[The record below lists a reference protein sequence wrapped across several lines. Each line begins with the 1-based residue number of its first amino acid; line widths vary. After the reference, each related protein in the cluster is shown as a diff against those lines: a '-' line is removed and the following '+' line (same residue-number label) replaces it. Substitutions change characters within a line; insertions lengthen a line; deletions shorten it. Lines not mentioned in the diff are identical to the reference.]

1 MEQAAASGSA
11 WTVDLCIG
19 GLGTP
24 TQLQGAGPRE
34 GLSVRNGLVLSPLS
48 KMALGLVG
56 AQEGSTVG

>member
-1 MEQAAASGSA
+1 MEQAVASGSA
-11 WTVDLCIG
+11 WTADLCSG

-24 TQLQGAGPRE
+24 TQLQGTRAGE
-34 GLSVRNGLVLSPLS
+34 GLSVRNGLVLGPLP